1 MADGDDSS
9 SEGEEELEALQGIP
23 WPYHPVRKL
32 LLEKLISGE
41 IPGDYRKM
49 GAQYVW
55 NKYCDLDIFAGME
68 YDEAFKRRL
77 RVLRKQFVEGKSWA
91 DEDLQ
96 AFIIAKTN
104 HLPPPRN
111 HKNEPQW
118 NGSAAQAWLKV
129 DMENEKHIDTKPE
142 HLWESRGEYQEF
154 YLSTFRDHLHQAK
167 KN

>member
-9 SEGEEELEALQGIP
+9 SEGEEELEVLQGIP

-32 LLEKLISGE
+32 LLEKLIAGE

-96 AFIIAKTN
+96 AFII
-104 HLPPPRN
+104 HLQRQITCLRHATTRMSHN
-111 HKNEPQW
+111 GTARRHKP
-118 NGSAAQAWLKV
+118 G
-129 DMENEKHIDTKPE
+129 
-142 HLWESRGEYQEF
+142 
-154 YLSTFRDHLHQAK
+154 
-167 KN
+167 